1 MDYERIEREE
11 SPQALRL
18 ARWIKRELNPH
29 SIVDI
34 GCATGFY
41 LFPFER
47 RICTGI
53 DYNDKIDCGY
63 RRHEKYGT
71 IELLNYDLSKPLKPK
86 YLKYSRYDLGLCL
99 EVAEHI
105 DEKFE
110 NVFIDNVTSL
120 CRTLI
125 FSAAPPEQTGDGHI
139 NLKAK
144 AYWLKHF
151 ECRGMFYDA
160 FESQA
165 MLGYMRQ
172 GAHMGWFTNNA
183 FIVTGRY

>member
-1 MDYERIEREE
+1 MDYKKIEEEE

-18 ARWIKRELNPH
+18 ARWIKRELNPL

-41 LFPFER
+41 LYPFT
-47 RICTGI
+47 CKAVAI
-53 DYNDKIDCGY
+53 DFDKEIKSNGNFKSLRNIDFYNI
-63 RRHEKYGT
+63 
-71 IELLNYDLSKPLKPK
+71 DLSKKIK
-86 YLKYSRYDLGLCL
+86 HKDLTDQRFDVGLCL

-110 NVFIDNVTSL
+110 DIFVDNIASL

-125 FSAAPPEQTGDGHI
+125 FSAAPPGQGGDGHI

-144 AYWLKHF
+144 VHWLRHF
-151 ECRGMFYDA
+151 ERRRMFYDA

-165 MLGYMRQ
+165 LLGYMLQ
-172 GAHMGWFTNNA
+172 GIHMGWFTNNA

>member
-1 MDYERIEREE
+1 MDYERIEQEE

-18 ARWIKRELNPH
+18 ARWIKREINPKN
-29 SIVDI
+29 IVDI

-41 LFPFER
+41 LYPFEKHKYL
-47 RICTGI
+47 GI
-53 DYNDKIDCGY
+53 DYNKNDKY
-63 RRHEKYGT
+63 TLFTRHKKYPK
-71 IELLNYDLSKPLKPK
+71 IELLNFDLSKPLKDE
-86 YLKYSRYDLGLCL
+86 LTLDRYDLGICL

-110 NVFIDNVTSL
+110 NIFIDNVVSL

-125 FSAAPPEQTGDGHI
+125 FSAAPPGQSGDGHI

-151 ECRGMFYDA
+151 EHRGMFYDA
-160 FESQA
+160 FESQSL
-165 MLGYMRQ
+165 LGYMLQ